1 MKQSTNFL
9 VITNDIELGL
19 IFQSYRTFKSFLD
32 AIDFIESLNNKNKR
46 TQCSQL
52 IEIPY
57 YNLKDAKKLNK

>member
-9 VITNDIELGL
+9 VIANGIELGL
-19 IFQSYRTFKSFLD
+19 IFQTFKTFKSFLD
-32 AIDFIESLNNKNKR
+32 AIDFIESLNNKNNR
-46 TQCSQL
+46 TQNSQL